1 MNLKHKLVLVILI
14 FFNITN
20 LYATEKFVY
29 VDMEFLVNSSE
40 AGKDISSKIS
50 KMHKKELEELKKIE
64 EELKKGETDIINK
77 KNVISNEEFEKKLS
91 ELRKKASDYQ
101 KQRNNNTKSLSEK
114 RIKAT
119 NELLNLIQPILTEF
133 ASENSISIIFQK
145 KAIVIGKTESDIT
158 NQILK
163 ILNEKHKEI
172 VLN

>member
-1 MNLKHKLVLVILI
+1 MNLKHKLILFILI

-50 KMHKKELEELKKIE
+50 KMHKKEL

-133 ASENSISIIFQK
+133 ANQNSISIIFQK
-145 KAIVIGKTESDIT
+145 KAIVIGKTDSDIT